1 MPAAKNTSVE
11 TTRGPM
17 AGIAAPDNRAEPEGS
32 MSYAMITIGSG
43 VGHLAAGIFSALAH
57 GLRFLSAPAR
67 ASERRSRTSD
77 PRLRLTGSRWES
89 FGV

>member
-1 MPAAKNTSVE
+1 MPAEKNMSVE
-11 TTRGPM
+11 ATRGAA
-17 AGIAAPDNRAEPEGS
+17 AGIAAPDDRTGLDAS
-32 MSYAMITIGSG
+32 MSSAMITIGSG
-43 VGHLAAGIFSALAH
+43 VGYLAAGIFSALAH

-67 ASERRSRTSD
+67 VSGRRSPTSD